1 MLAQTDTAIIIL
13 FSRFLQGRSG
23 RSGPRPW
30 LSSFDDEAVHVM
42 AATSDRVDAILKC
55 YGTTYAQQPGI
66 RLADKPAAH
75 ELFKSGFCTPQH
87 MADAT
92 WQQRAEALRR
102 DHYRR
107 YGKREPPCSAM
118 APSFCESAIA
128 ATYASYAIAPTQST
142 NSACF

>member
-1 MLAQTDTAIIIL
+1 
-13 FSRFLQGRSG
+13 
-23 RSGPRPW
+23 
-30 LSSFDDEAVHVM
+30 M
-42 AATSDRVDAILKC
+42 ATTSQRVDVILERF
-55 YGTTYAQQPGI
+55 GTTYAQQTGI

-118 APSFCESAIA
+118 APSFCESATA

-142 NSACF
+142 NSACFYRSERTSRTASTSDLRTAPNSLGCPPHLRN